1 MPDVPT
7 LDELGLKG
15 FNVVN
20 WFGLW
25 MPAGVPASIVT
36 RVQGDIVKAIQ
47 DPDVMKQFDTLGLE
61 GVAMP
66 SAEFAKFVDK
76 EATAAQDIARKVGP
90 SIPDTENKK

>member
-1 MPDVPT
+1 MPDAPT

-25 MPAGVPASIVT
+25 MPLGVPASIVN

-61 GVAMP
+61 GVGMP
-66 SAEFAKFVDK
+66 PAEFAKFVAK

-90 SIPDTENKK
+90 STSDTGNKK